1 VPLWRARDGVPIRAW
16 NNPRL
21 PGLPH
26 QTLLPLIATLAA
38 LMCGPLLYLLA
49 HPRPAL
55 LAFLDGFVLVSIA
68 GLVLLE
74 VVPGAYGDG
83 GAWSLGFLA
92 LGAIGPTLVEQGLER
107 ARREAHL
114 ATLALAVIGLVL
126 HSLGDGAALAPVG
139 DGSTHA
145 GHGHAHEALA
155 IAIVVHSVPVGLV
168 VWWIM
173 APVFGR
179 GLPTI
184 TLALMGSGT
193 LVGYL
198 FGLELNQ
205 VLGARAFAWFQA
217 LVAGSIL
224 HVVFGRPHLEEDSD
238 HREPQPPFEGLGN
251 LFALVALIGLARL
264 DPHAATLQG
273 IGATLVRIGMV
284 AAPLLLVAYA
294 GAGLVG
300 ALRAPAATSRWR
312 RGLRVALVDAVD
324 ASAARLLAALLL
336 LAALDLATAWG
347 GAPRLTQWPALG
359 AIPPWPGLVLV
370 LLFGASLLR
379 RGGRRWLSSVVG
391 RPSAHSH

>member
-1 VPLWRARDGVPIRAW
+1 M
-16 NNPRL
+16 
-21 PGLPH
+21 
-26 QTLLPLIATLAA
+26 TLLPLIATLAA
-38 LMCGPLLYLLA
+38 LMCGPLLYQLA

-74 VVPGAYGDG
+74 VVPGAYGEG
-83 GAWSLGFLA
+83 GAWSLAFLA

-126 HSLGDGAALAPVG
+126 HSLGDGAALAPVHSDTSHTG
-139 DGSTHA
+139 HA
-145 GHGHAHEALA
+145 HAHEALG

-184 TLALMGSGT
+184 TLMLMGAGT
-193 LVGYL
+193 LAGYL

-238 HREPQPPFEGLGN
+238 HRDPQPPFEGLGN
-251 LFALVALIGLARL
+251 LVALIGLIVLARL

-273 IGATLVRIGMV
+273 IGAALVLMGV
-284 AAPLLLVAYA
+284 AAAPLLLFAYA
-294 GAGLVG
+294 GAGLIG
-300 ALRAPAATSRWR
+300 ALRTSGAGPDWR
-312 RGLRVALVDAVD
+312 RGLRIALVEAVD
-324 ASAARLLAALLL
+324 ASAARVLAALLV
-336 LAALDLATAWG
+336 LAALDLMMVSR
-347 GAPRLTQWPALG
+347 GAPLSTQWPAL
-359 AIPPWPGLVLV
+359 ASIPPWPGLVLG
-370 LLFGASLLR
+370 LLFVASLLR
-379 RGGRRWLSSVVG
+379 LGGRRWLASVVG
-391 RPSAHSH
+391 RAHSHAHSHSH

>member
-1 VPLWRARDGVPIRAW
+1 
-16 NNPRL
+16 
-21 PGLPH
+21 
-26 QTLLPLIATLAA
+26 LLPLIATLAA
-38 LMCGPLLYLLA
+38 LMCGPLLYVLA

-74 VVPGAYGDG
+74 VVPGAYGEG
-83 GAWSLGFLA
+83 GAWSLAFLA

-114 ATLALAVIGLVL
+114 ATLALAVVGLVL
-126 HSLGDGAALAPVG
+126 HSLGDGAALAPVHVG
-139 DGSTHA
+139 EGHA
-145 GHGHAHEALA
+145 GHAHEALG

-179 GLPTI
+179 GLPAA
-184 TLALMGSGT
+184 TLALMGAGT
-193 LVGYL
+193 LAGYW
-198 FGLELNQ
+198 FGLELNA

-238 HREPQPPFEGLGN
+238 HRDPKPPFEGFGN
-251 LFALVALIGLARL
+251 LFALIGLIVMARL

-273 IGATLVRIGMV
+273 IGAAVVLLVV
-284 AAPLLLVAYA
+284 AAAPLLLMAYA

-300 ALRAPAATSRWR
+300 AMRAPAAIPRWR
-312 RGLRVALVDAVD
+312 RGLRVALIEAVD
-324 ASAARLLAALLL
+324 ASAARLLAVLLV
-336 LAALDLATAWG
+336 LAALDLMTAARG
-347 GAPRLTQWPALG
+347 SAL
-359 AIPPWPGLVLV
+359 ASQCSALAWIPPWPWLVIGV
-370 LLFGASLLR
+370 LFVASLLR
-379 RGGRRWLSSVVG
+379 LGGRRWLSSVLG
-391 RPSAHSH
+391 RPAVHLH